1 MTQPFHFPD
10 RCVGA
15 LVFAAAITT
24 SAVASAGPVVYVTNV
39 EQLYDALNNQP
50 NEGAGVV
57 LAPGIYLLSAKD
69 PAGNTRPHGGRLEL
83 QRDMSLYGVAGD
95 RAAVVID
102 AVEESRMP
110 STSFMTGVTFGRSGV
125 VRVGIGTNT
134 VEWLTILGNPTA
146 AAGIATELTDP
157 TEPIPASTT
166 IRVAHVVSGGSSR
179 GIDVRNA
186 GMGMKERR
194 IDAELVDNELIGSTE
209 PPQPNTMTEGIRLA
223 NFVGADRG
231 VIVARLSGNVAH
243 GFQFGCIVANNR
255 SSHAALRVRSS
266 GDRFF
271 ANNLGCQVAGG
282 LSQTTGVANSNSTV
296 FEAFGSEFFDNI
308 AQIGGSQ
315 VIQDG
320 IRGGIRVVGG
330 LATTSTDVV
339 SGNTVSVSLTGSK
352 VFGNQVV
359 DFDAFGAFQAA
370 LTGIAGTNNHVTI
383 TLRGV
388 SRRIDVI
395 AADSLP
401 VDPSGSNTVTV
412 LPSSAP

>member
-1 MTQPFHFPD
+1 MTQPFHFLD

-15 LVFAAAITT
+15 LVVAAAITT

-69 PAGNTRPHGGRLEL
+69 PAGKDRAHFGRLEL

-95 RAAVVID
+95 RAAVVING
-102 AVEESRMP
+102 AALPSESF
-110 STSFMTGVTFGRSGV
+110 TKDVLFGRTGV
-125 VRVGIGTNT
+125 VRIGIGTNT

-209 PPQPNTMTEGIRLA
+209 PPQPGTMSEGIRLA
-223 NFVGADRG
+223 NFVGANGG

-255 SSHAALRVRSS
+255 SSNAALQVRSS

-271 ANNLGCQVAGG
+271 ANNLGCQIAGG